1 MRESEMK
8 AQAIRIHE
16 TGGPEVLRWEE
27 IEVPAPG
34 PGEVTLRNHA
44 CGLNFIDTYQRSGL
58 YPMKY
63 PCTLGQEGAGTV
75 TAVCDGVVGFAPG
88 DRVAWTGVLGSY
100 AEKHVIP
107 ASAAVHIPEGV
118 EFDLAA
124 AVMLQGLTAHYL
136 THDTFAVGTG
146 HRCLVH
152 AGAGGVG
159 LLLIQIAKHRGAEV
173 FTTVG
178 NADKVELARGAGA
191 DHVIEY
197 HGYDFAAAVE
207 AIAGPKALHVVY
219 DGVGKAVFEASL
231 GLLRRRGMMV
241 TFGNA
246 SGAVEPIAPLRLA
259 PGSLFLTRPTLGD
272 YIAERAELER
282 RAADLFGWIA
292 DGWLQVRVGHR
303 LPLVDAAEAH
313 RQLEGRRTTGK
324 ILLIP

>member
-1 MRESEMK
+1 MRVV
-8 AQAIRIHE
+8 QASQA
-16 TGGPEVLRWEE
+16 GSADVLEVVECSD
-27 IEVPAPG
+27 PSSQPG
-34 PGEVTLRNHA
+34 CLVVDVAAVGV
-44 CGLNFIDTYQRSGL
+44 NFIDTYQRSGL

-63 PCTLGQEGAGTV
+63 PFTLGQEGAGTV
-75 TAVCDGVVGFAPG
+75 IAVGDGVVGFAPG

-100 AEKHVIP
+100 AENHVVP
-107 ASAAVHIPEGV
+107 ASAAVHIPQGV
-118 EFDLAA
+118 DFDVAA
-124 AVMLQGLTAHYL
+124 AVMLQGMTAHYL

-178 NADKVELARGAGA
+178 HADKVELARAAGA

-197 HGYDFAAAVE
+197 HDYDFAAAVE
-207 AIAGPKALHVVY
+207 TIAGPKPLHVVY

-282 RAADLFGWIA
+282 RAADLFAWIA
-292 DGWLQVRVGHR
+292 DGWLNVRIGHR
-303 LPLVDAAEAH
+303 LPLVEAADAH
-313 RQLEGRRTTGK
+313 RLLEGRGTTGK